1 MAKEKF
7 KAIEIKNRKATH
19 EYTFINTFEAGI
31 VLTGTEVKSIRA
43 GYANLNDAF
52 CHFIEGELFIRN
64 LHISEYALGT
74 YYNHEA
80 KRVRKLLLKKEE
92 LNKLIRKTAEKGFTI
107 VPYRIYTTERGF
119 IKIEIALAQGKKSFD
134 KRETLKER
142 DSKRDLDRIK
152 KAYK

>member
-7 KAIEIKNRKATH
+7 KPIDIKNRKATH
-19 EYTFINTFEAGI
+19 EYEFLSTYEAGI
-31 VLTGTEVKSIRA
+31 VLSGTEVKAVRA

-52 CHFIEGELFIRN
+52 CHFIGGELFIRN
-64 LHISEYALGT
+64 NGLQH
-74 YYNHEA
+74 
-80 KRVRKLLLKKEE
+80 KKSTWFYPVMY
-92 LNKLIRKTAEKGFTI
+92 KVKIRLTI

-119 IKIEIALAQGKKSFD
+119 IKIEIALAQGKKSYD

>member
-7 KAIEIKNRKATH
+7 KPIDIKNRKATH
-19 EYTFINTFEAGI
+19 EYEFLSTYKAGI
-31 VLTGTEVKSIRA
+31 VLSGTEVKAVRA

-52 CHFIEGELFIRN
+52 CHFIGGELFIRN
-64 LHISEYALGT
+64 MHISEYSLGT
-74 YYNHEA
+74 YYNHET
-80 KRVRKLLLKKEE
+80 KRVRKLLLRKEE
-92 LNKLIRKTAEKGFTI
+92 IAKLVRKTAEKGFTI

-119 IKIEIALAQGKKSFD
+119 IKIEIALAQGKKSYD